1 MEAGPCSP
9 FMNRLCV
16 ILLSLHSIKCTTED
30 QGSFWQLQATY
41 CRLESIFTLCN
52 LQDCAMHVC
61 TLMYVA
67 LLFLHEGT
75 TDARWCANQNWCAI
89 DIFWYFR
96 VSLYL
101 WGPLHCCHQW
111 PYISDWQ
118 HFSSLLQMLWCPRA
132 PVSCTLTSRGPGY

>member
-52 LQDCAMHVC
+52 LEDCAMHVC

-101 WGPLHCCHQW
+101 WGPFTAAINAPTSLISNTSAAFCKYFGVQWHQ
-111 PYISDWQ
+111 Y
-118 HFSSLLQMLWCPRA
+118 HA
-132 PVSCTLTSRGPGY
+132 P